1 MHSMLEVV
9 PRMNA
14 KILTACLAGAAMAA
28 PLLVASTA
36 NAESS
41 TAAPTLAQVHM
52 AAADGISDNY
62 IVMMKK
68 SGVRS
73 DEARAVTAAVA
84 ESGARVARDSGAQVG
99 DVLDAVG
106 AYTVTATKA
115 QLEEIRRDADVQEIF
130 QNRTIQISPKP
141 AAEERGTSAV
151 ASWGLDRI
159 DQRDLPGDNSYRP
172 PNNGQGTHIY
182 VIDTGIAYNHS
193 EFRGRI
199 GNGYDY
205 VDNDSRPEDC
215 QSHGTH
221 VASIAAGATAGV
233 ANKATIHPMRVLN
246 CEGKGDDSLALK
258 AANWILKN
266 AQYPAVV
273 NMSLGGEVTP
283 DEYSASD
290 VAVERMYDN
299 GILTAIAAGNSMKRA
314 CTFSPARVKKGL
326 TVGSTYKNDDMS
338 YFSNYGKCV
347 DLFAPGSMI
356 EGADMNKPN
365 GGLVWNSGTSMAAPH
380 VAGAAAIYLSK
391 YRDAKPAEIEEVIL
405 RNTVP
410 NKITLL
416 KGKDSPNEL
425 LNVSNLL
432 RGPRPTPNDPTDEP
446 TTGPTDKPTDEPT
459 DKPTDEPTT
468 GPTDKPTDEPTTGP
482 TDEPTTK
489 PTDGENLVD
498 TTPQPL
504 NDYKTVKSTLR
515 SATGSAKKVTVTVD
529 INHPCSQQLGIA
541 IITPDGRR
549 NVVKRASRSRRCS
562 AWNGKLSET
571 YTMRSRTDGDW
582 TIEVSDEFR
591 GRTGTFNGWSL
602 KFD

>member
-1 MHSMLEVV
+1 MTLPLSWKWFLV
-9 PRMNA
+9 MNV
-14 KILTACLAGAAMAA
+14 KTVTACLLGAALAA
-28 PLLVASTA
+28 PMLVTSAA
-36 NAESS
+36 NAES
-41 TAAPTLAQVHM
+41 ANNAHDLARVHL
-52 AAADGISDNY
+52 AESDGIADNY

-73 DEARAVTAAVA
+73 ENARAATAAVA
-84 ESGARVARDSGAQVG
+84 ESGARVATESGARVG
-99 DVLDAVG
+99 DVLDALG
-106 AYTVTATKA
+106 AYTVTATA
-115 QLEEIRRDADVQEIF
+115 DQLEAIRRDGQVQEIF
-130 QNRTIQISPKP
+130 QNRTVEIAPKP
-141 AAEERGTSAV
+141 AAQERGVSDV

-182 VIDTGIAYNHS
+182 VIDTGITYNHT
-193 EFRGRI
+193 EFSGRI

-221 VASIAAGATAGV
+221 VASIAAGARAGV

-273 NMSLGGEVTP
+273 NMSLGGAVKP

-299 GILTAIAAGNSMKRA
+299 GILTAIAAGNSTKDA

-338 YFSNYGKCV
+338 FFSNYGKCV

-356 EGADMNKPN
+356 EGADMKKPD

-380 VAGAAAIYLSK
+380 VAGAAAIYLSR
-391 YRDAKPAEIEEVIL
+391 YRDAKPAEIEAAIL

-410 NKITLL
+410 DKITLL
-416 KGKDSPNEL
+416 KGKQSPNEL
-425 LNVSNLL
+425 LNVTNLL
-432 RGPRPTPNDPTDEP
+432 RGPRPTPTEP
-446 TTGPTDKPTDEPT
+446 TTAPTT
-459 DKPTDEPTT
+459 EPTT
-468 GPTDKPTDEPTTGP
+468 EPTSEPTTEP
-482 TDEPTTK
+482 TSEPTSEPTTE
-489 PTDGENLVD
+489 PTTNPGGDTFED
-498 TTPQPL
+498 TTSQPL
-504 NDYKTVKSTLR
+504 RDYKTVKSTLT
-515 SATGSAKKVTVTVD
+515 STKANANKVTVTID
-529 INHPCSQQLGIA
+529 IDHPCSQQLGIT
-541 IITPDGRR
+541 IVTPDGRR
-549 NVVKRASRSRRCS
+549 NVVKRASRTYRCN
-562 AWNGKLSET
+562 AWSGKLSET

-591 GRTGTFNGWSL
+591 RSEGTFNGWSL
-602 KFD
+602 KFS